1 MKRNALATV
10 VLVLGVALAGCA
22 PSLADR
28 SYSAAR
34 EGAQRALSITVSMAA
49 AVTNWLPE
57 MPEKECPHCP
67 CPQAPHTPEDAG
79 APDIAI

>member
-1 MKRNALATV
+1 
-10 VLVLGVALAGCA
+10 
-22 PSLADR
+22 
-28 SYSAAR
+28 
-34 EGAQRALSITVSMAA
+34 MAA

-67 CPQAPHTPEDAG
+67 CPQAPHAAEDAS